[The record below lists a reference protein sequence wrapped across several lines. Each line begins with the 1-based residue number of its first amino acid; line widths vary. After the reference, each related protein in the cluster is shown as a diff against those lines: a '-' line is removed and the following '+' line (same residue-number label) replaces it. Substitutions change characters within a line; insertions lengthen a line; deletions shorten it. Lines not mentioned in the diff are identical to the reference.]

1 MLINLIDNNEYY
13 QMSVIFSVVFLIL
26 KHKKQHYTYL
36 IKKIENVAELIII
49 IIIIIITSSMP
60 PTEVPCLT
68 VSY

>member
-49 IIIIIITSSMP
+49 IIIITSSMP